1 MHTWWAMQEKYTL
14 PDDDDDDNDDD
25 NDDDDEKKDKESE
38 KKAEKKKK
46 SQKKKKKTKKS
57 QKKKK
62 KKKASTTS
70 SSSSS
75 SSSAQTFDAS
85 FLYRSL
91 VDAATK
97 PQPSLRGMSALQVFV
112 MFAALIIVYFAG
124 KNGGHVDAAPPGGRM
139 PRWVKIQQA
148 NERNERNERNQ
159 RSKVKD
165 GGGHDKAE

>member
-62 KKKASTTS
+62 KKKASTT

>member
-75 SSSAQTFDAS
+75 SAQTFDAS

-97 PQPSLRGMSALQVFV
+97 PQPTLRGMSALQVFV

>member
-25 NDDDDEKKDKESE
+25 KKDKESE
-38 KKAEKKKK
+38 QKAEKKKK
-46 SQKKKKKTKKS
+46 GQKKKKKTKKS

-62 KKKASTTS
+62 KKAST
-70 SSSSS
+70 SSSS

-139 PRWVKIQQA
+139 PLWVKIQQA
-148 NERNERNERNQ
+148 NERNERNER
-159 RSKVKD
+159 SKVKD
-165 GGGHDKAE
+165 GGGHGKAE